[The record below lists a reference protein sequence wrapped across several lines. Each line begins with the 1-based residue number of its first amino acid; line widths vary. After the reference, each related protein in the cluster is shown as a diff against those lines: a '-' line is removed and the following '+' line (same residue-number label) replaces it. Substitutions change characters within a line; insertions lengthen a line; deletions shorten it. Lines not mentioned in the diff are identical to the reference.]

1 MSETKEKER
10 EQRFREDF
18 EGQVGGKKPDTR
30 RPGFGKDEVEEASED
45 SFPASDPPSYT
56 PVSGT
61 TQPDEERLEQR
72 RKAPPQQ

>member
-1 MSETKEKER
+1 MFETRQTAR

-18 EGQVGGKKPDTR
+18 EGQVGGAKPDHR
-30 RPGFGKDEVEEASED
+30 RPGFGKDVVEEASED

-56 PVSGT
+56 PVNGT
-61 TQPDEERLEQR
+61 TEPDEERLEQR